1 MAQASSAQREPS
13 MEEILASIR
22 RIIEDSDP
30 ARSEGSPTAFTPVED
45 DHEDDDD
52 AEAAIAEVE
61 SFRAEIRPQRDF
73 ASAHSA
79 PPRLAEVHA
88 SLRDSSESAA
98 VLSETTSSSESERSV
113 AEAPGGA
120 GLKDQHEQER
130 AADNIASQASYA
142 SEAAAPE
149 SAEGME
155 LKETGSAVSLKSAII
170 SDSTGRKVAAAFE
183 ELNEALEASR
193 RRSLDQMAEEMLRPM
208 LQEWLDNNLPTLVE
222 KLVREE
228 IERVARGGVD

>member
-1 MAQASSAQREPS
+1 

-30 ARSEGSPTAFTPVED
+30 ARSDGSPTAFTPVED

-61 SFRAEIRPQRDF
+61 SFRAEFRPQKDF
-73 ASAHSA
+73 SAHSA
-79 PPRLAEVHA
+79 TPRLAEVQA
-88 SLRDSSESAA
+88 SLRDGGESAA
-98 VLSETTSSSESERSV
+98 VHSETTGSSESERSV
-113 AEAPGGA
+113 ADAPGGA
-120 GLKDQHEQER
+120 GLKDQHEQEK

-155 LKETGSAVSLKSAII
+155 LKETGSAVSIKSAII